1 MNGMF
6 RLQLKLGSLTPLAKH
21 ERSLRHRAMGLVMG
35 MPRTIPAALTIAGS
49 DCSAGAGAQADLKT
63 FQHFRI
69 HGLTAIT
76 CVVSETALTVRAV
89 HAVPPAMLEDQLSL
103 MLDSFPLHAAK
114 TGMLFSTAHIETTA
128 RVLRNYPQLQLV
140 VDPVMIASTGDPLL
154 EPDAIDAYRELLF
167 PLATL
172 ITPNLHE
179 AQALLG
185 KTIAHESELDAAAI
199 ELQQKYNT
207 AILLKG
213 GHLDHPECIDAL
225 VDANGI
231 QRFSSPRLAVQAS
244 HGTGCTLSAAITAQ
258 LALGAKLPVAIAN
271 AKSYLNETLRQS
283 YSFQSPNGEVIHA
296 LNQGTDFERVGSTF

>member
-1 MNGMF
+1 MPQM
-6 RLQLKLGSLTPLAKH
+6 LGAAPPLAKH
-21 ERSLRHRAMGLVMG
+21 ERSLRNALVELVMG

-63 FQHFRI
+63 FQHFRV

-89 HAVPPAMLEDQLSL
+89 HAVPPSVLEDQLSL
-103 MLDSFPLHAAK
+103 MLDSFPLAAAK
-114 TGMLFSTAHIETTA
+114 TGMLFSAAHIEVVA
-128 RVLRNYPQLQLV
+128 RVLRNHPQLKLV

-154 EPDAIDAYRELLF
+154 EPDAIDAYSELLF
-167 PLATL
+167 PLASL

-185 KTIAHESELDAAAI
+185 KAIADESELDAAAI
-199 ELQQKYNT
+199 ELQQKYKT
-207 AILLKG
+207 SILLKG

-225 VDANGI
+225 ADDQGI

-244 HGTGCTLSAAITAQ
+244 HGTGCTLSAAITAC
-258 LALGAKLPVAIAN
+258 LAHGMPMPAAISN
-271 AKSYLNETLRQS
+271 AKNYLNETLRQS
-283 YSFQSPNGEVIHA
+283 YQFESSNGAIIHA
-296 LNQGTDFERVGSTF
+296 LNQGADFEE

>member
-1 MNGMF
+1 
-6 RLQLKLGSLTPLAKH
+6 
-21 ERSLRHRAMGLVMG
+21 MG
-35 MPRTIPAALTIAGS
+35 MQRTIPAALTIAGS

-63 FQHFRI
+63 FQHFRL

-103 MLDSFPLHAAK
+103 MLDSFPLAAAK
-114 TGMLFSTAHIETTA
+114 SGMLFSAAHIEVVA
-128 RVLRNYPQLQLV
+128 RVLRKHPQLQLV

-167 PLATL
+167 PLASL

-179 AQALLG
+179 AKALLG
-185 KTIAHESELDAAAI
+185 KPIAHESELDAAAI

-225 VDANGI
+225 AEANGI

-258 LALGAKLPVAIAN
+258 LALGAELPVAVAN

-296 LNQGTDFERVGSTF
+296 LNQGTDFEG

>member
-1 MNGMF
+1 
-6 RLQLKLGSLTPLAKH
+6 
-21 ERSLRHRAMGLVMG
+21 MG

-63 FQHFRI
+63 FQHFHV

-103 MLDSFPLHAAK
+103 VLESFPLRAAK
-114 TGMLFSTAHIETTA
+114 TGMLLSAAHIETTA
-128 RVLRNYPQLQLV
+128 RVLRNYPQLHLV

-185 KTIAHESELDAAAI
+185 KTITHESELDAAAI
-199 ELQQKYNT
+199 ELQQICHT
-207 AILLKG
+207 AVLLKG

-225 VDANGI
+225 ADAFGI
-231 QRFSSPRLAVQAS
+231 QRFSSPRLKVQAS

-258 LALGAKLPVAIAN
+258 LALGASLPIAVAN

-296 LNQGTDFERVGSTF
+296 LNQGTDFET

>member
-1 MNGMF
+1 M
-6 RLQLKLGSLTPLAKH
+6 LGSPTRLAKH
-21 ERSLRHRAMGLVMG
+21 ERSLRDRAMGLVMG
-35 MPRTIPAALTIAGS
+35 MPRTIPTALTIAGS

-63 FQHFRI
+63 FQHFRV

-103 MLDSFPLHAAK
+103 MLDSFPLAAAK
-114 TGMLFSTAHIETTA
+114 SGMLFSAAHIEVVA
-128 RVLRNYPQLQLV
+128 RVLRNHPQLTLV

-154 EPDAIDAYRELLF
+154 EPDAIEAYRELLF
-167 PLATL
+167 PLASL

-185 KTIAHESELDAAAI
+185 KPIAEESELDAAAI
-199 ELQQKYNT
+199 ELQQKYKT

-225 VDANGI
+225 ADTNGI

-244 HGTGCTLSAAITAQ
+244 HGTGCTLSAAITAC
-258 LALGAKLPVAIAN
+258 LAHGIPMPAAISN
-271 AKSYLNETLRQS
+271 AKNYLNETLRQS
-283 YSFQSPNGEVIHA
+283 YQFESSDGTIIHA
-296 LNQGTDFERVGSTF
+296 LNQGTDLEE

>member
-1 MNGMF
+1 M
-6 RLQLKLGSLTPLAKH
+6 LGRPTPLAKH

-35 MPRTIPAALTIAGS
+35 MQRTIPAALTIAGS

-63 FQHFRI
+63 FQHFRV

-89 HAVPPAMLEDQLSL
+89 HAVPPALLEDQLSL
-103 MLDSFPLHAAK
+103 MLDSFPLRAAK
-114 TGMLFSTAHIETTA
+114 TGMLLSAAHIETTA

-199 ELQQKYNT
+199 ELQQKCQT
-207 AILLKG
+207 AVLLKG

-225 VDANGI
+225 VEANGI

-258 LALGAKLPVAIAN
+258 LALGAELPVAIAN

-283 YSFQSPNGEVIHA
+283 YSFHTPNGEVIHA
-296 LNQGTDFERVGSTF
+296 LNQGTGFEE

>member
-1 MNGMF
+1 
-6 RLQLKLGSLTPLAKH
+6 
-21 ERSLRHRAMGLVMG
+21 MG

-89 HAVPPAMLEDQLSL
+89 HAVSPAMLEDQLSL
-103 MLDSFPLHAAK
+103 MLDSFPLAAAK
-114 TGMLFSTAHIETTA
+114 SGMLFSAAHIEVVA
-128 RVLRNYPQLQLV
+128 RVLRKHPQLTLV

-225 VDANGI
+225 VDANVI

-296 LNQGTDFERVGSTF
+296 LNQGTDFEGVGSTF

>member
-1 MNGMF
+1 MF

-63 FQHFRI
+63 FQHFRL

-114 TGMLFSTAHIETTA
+114 TGMLFSAALIETTA
-128 RVLRNYPQLQLV
+128 RVLRNHPQLQLV

-185 KTIAHESELDAAAI
+185 KTIAQESELDAAAI

-225 VDANGI
+225 AEANGI
-231 QRFSSPRLAVQAS
+231 QRFSSPRLAFQAS

-258 LALGAKLPVAIAN
+258 LALGAKLPVAVAN

-296 LNQGTDFERVGSTF
+296 LNQGTGFEE

>member
-1 MNGMF
+1 M
-6 RLQLKLGSLTPLAKH
+6 LGRLTPLAKH

-35 MPRTIPAALTIAGS
+35 MQRTIPTALTIAGS

-63 FQHFRI
+63 FQYFRV

-89 HAVPPAMLEDQLSL
+89 HAVPPAMLEDQLNL
-103 MLDSFPLHAAK
+103 MLESFPLRAAK
-114 TGMLFSTAHIETTA
+114 TGMLLSAAHIETTA
-128 RVLRNYPQLQLV
+128 RVLRKYPQLQLV

-185 KTIAHESELDAAAI
+185 KSIAHESELDAAAI
-199 ELQQKYNT
+199 ELQQT
-207 AILLKG
+207 CHTTVLLKG

-225 VDANGI
+225 ADENGI
-231 QRFSSPRLAVQAS
+231 QRFSSPRLKVQAS

-258 LALGAKLPVAIAN
+258 LALGAALPVAIAN
-271 AKSYLNETLRQS
+271 AKFYLNETLRQS
-283 YSFQSPNGEVIHA
+283 YSFQSPNGDVIHA
-296 LNQGTDFERVGSTF
+296 LNQGTDFEG